1 MSKKPLFKFL
11 CVVLVGAVG
20 GVGMFVGV
28 MVLVLPSLAQI
39 VPEPRI
45 NLASIGCPKGTV
57 EDMNLKRCV
66 INQQSETALAYAME
80 SAGLGNAAGGML
92 DPVVFRRV
100 ANQAN
105 ISEAKKFQW
114 LFAAALLGDPES
126 QFLVGAMYSKGTG
139 TKEDDREALKWLK
152 ESAQNGYRKA
162 QLRLAYMLSK
172 GEFVRKDEQAAS
184 LWMKKAKRLSRV
196 EPQQTAGI

>member
-1 MSKKPLFKFL
+1 MFKTPLFKFL
-11 CVVLVGAVG
+11 CVGLVSAVG
-20 GVGMFVGV
+20 GIGMFVGF
-28 MVLVLPSLAQI
+28 MVYVLPNLAQL
-39 VPEPRI
+39 VPEPKI
-45 NLASIGCPKGTV
+45 NLAGIGCPKGTV
-57 EDMNLKRCV
+57 EDMNLKRCE

-80 SAGLGNAAGGML
+80 SAGLGNAAGGIP

-100 ANQAN
+100 ANRAN

-152 ESAQNGYRKA
+152 ESAHNGYRKA

-172 GEFVRKDEQAAS
+172 GEYVRKDEQAAS
-184 LWMKKAKRLSRV
+184 LWMKKAKRVSRHK
-196 EPQQTAGI
+196 PQSIAGI